1 MYFRR
6 FHASV
11 GDIVTF
17 FDKTFWDMRSP
28 PAPPST
34 FGRNAVHIFPAGVFQ
49 AVPCICRRPDAGEA
63 RSDFPQWRSVP
74 SGSRLKVPCRA
85 HNCAQ
90 LCTQARNCGA
100 QLCALLTNA
109 VTAHPLAVR
118 AALAHT
124 GVAESGSEEEKEEEE
139 EGEKEKE
146 GERGRGE
153 AGRLLRLCLVN

>member
-1 MYFRR
+1 MQFLTRHVVFCVPPLHISETQYTYSQGQQVYFRR

-34 FGRNAVHIFPAGVFQ
+34 YGRNAVHIFPAGVFQ

-74 SGSRLKVPCRA
+74 SGSRLKVPCCA
-85 HNCAQ
+85 HNCARKHA
-90 LCTQARNCGA
+90 TARNCA
-100 QLCALLTNA
+100 RFSQMPLL
-109 VTAHPLAVR
+109 LILWR
-118 AALAHT
+118 CGLRWHT
-124 GVAESGSEEEKEEEE
+124 QV
-139 EGEKEKE
+139 
-146 GERGRGE
+146 
-153 AGRLLRLCLVN
+153 